1 VILFDWAAEYAN
13 YNADMSRSIPVNG
26 RFTKR
31 QRDVYDAVLRVM
43 RAATKMLVA
52 GTVWNEYHDEVGK
65 IMTGELIDLGLL
77 KNTRLKS
84 KTLKCHCIKNTLC
97 TAHRII

>member
-31 QRDVYDAVLRVM
+31 QRNVYDAVLRVM
-43 RAATKMLVA
+43 RAATKML
-52 GTVWNEYHDEVGK
+52 
-65 IMTGELIDLGLL
+65 
-77 KNTRLKS
+77 
-84 KTLKCHCIKNTLC
+84 
-97 TAHRII
+97 